1 MATSPLYDIYDPDG
15 ELRRQAELRR
25 ILTGERAS
33 LSDMLPEEE
42 KRSMLGR
49 LADAGTSGLG
59 AVGWLFDT
67 PGSILRGAL
76 SGGPSK
82 ALSALWETSDERVS
96 GRELLRQYGLVGD
109 EDTWAN
115 FGAGLAGEV
124 LLDPFTYLNP
134 LALLGRGAATT
145 TGKALQRAGVLED
158 APLLARRNDQGV
170 RQYLR
175 SNTGESIL
183 DAYAAG
189 DAGRRQAAMQRFEDA
204 ASALGSD
211 PAELL
216 QRRAA
221 GSMEFRV
228 PGMQRG
234 YDVSLTGGYL
244 GDALAP
250 FLDSVGDTAK
260 TSPVLGPIVNRA
272 TAFFDTDVKGA
283 IDPDAQ
289 WRNREASSLTRN
301 RQRDV
306 YERISKLQGDA
317 MAARPA
323 GLADQLS
330 SFDSQRIQN
339 AIADLVEAGGDASR
353 LIDADAAAA
362 VLGTPEWRSVVEGF
376 RGDLASA
383 RQAGES
389 LGINRRNWT
398 GSANTEFFP
407 SQSVWFDVESLPQAS
422 RIPRK
427 ERRYSQGQRALSIDD
442 NMGRGRNVAYDLP
455 MRRQAFRQ
463 LMAGDAGRDL
473 QQRLIAAG
481 DDDLPSIVD
490 AAWSQLD
497 SSTGGKM
504 GRLYGEVQDG
514 IAASQQ
520 KLQDLD
526 AQIAQL
532 TSPAPTEMRALQRQ
546 RKKLIDSIESMNA
559 DMTSRKKR
567 LGDLLRQADTQ
578 FADQGIGLFDRSSVQ
593 DVLRYELGRAATE
606 TSADVIL
613 NELKKG
619 AVPLAAGEIPGGGYT
634 SLADAA
640 RSLGFDPRRI
650 ARTLQSRGIS
660 PDQAVDE
667 KLIQSLKTL
676 MPSAPPGDDGT
687 LSRLYRSFTN
697 AFKIGA
703 LANPAYHARNLYS
716 GQMATLTQG
725 VTNPV
730 SLLANAYAGN
740 RLGAGDTAPLLRRI
754 RRIPRY
760 QRVADGVTQL
770 NPAAT
775 AEELDAAILRQF
787 NADYARN
794 RLGQGELTGSIEGA
808 SSTGNPQL
816 SVAKPRQGWLNY
828 LADLGTRKPSDW
840 FTVRGVDFAGAA
852 TDSARRAP
860 QATRNPLLDLHERT
874 SVRVEDA
881 NRVGAFVSALEK
893 GYSPDAA
900 ANIAYRGQIDYSP
913 EAFTAGE
920 RRLRQFVPFY
930 SYPRGIAPLVA
941 ENMIYRPGGLQQQSI
956 RAINRGGESSDEY
969 FAPDYLRR
977 QGAIPIPGLEPG
989 EGLQRFVT
997 NIDLPYAGLIN
1008 LFSPGLGNTATEV
1021 VLNTA
1026 RQTGM
1031 NLLGQLNPAVKYP
1044 LENLFNRQLYSGRD
1058 LSDLYSVLEQD
1069 IGPLGQPLEQAFVNL
1084 VPGGTKINAIYRTM
1098 RDDRI
1103 DPASKAAKLLI
1114 NNLTGLKV
1122 TDISTEQARQR
1133 AARDAL
1139 TQLLETTAGAKTYE
1153 NITVPEEELAALTP
1167 EQRDMYLLYRVIQ
1180 SDAAK
1185 RARERKAA
1193 EANPLQAMG
1202 LM

>member
-25 ILTGERAS
+25 ILTGERVT

-59 AVGWLFDT
+59 AIGWLFDT
-67 PGSILRGAL
+67 PGAVLRGAL
-76 SGGPSK
+76 SGGPAK
-82 ALSALWETSDERVS
+82 ALSAFGETSDERVS

-109 EDTWAN
+109 EDNWSN
-115 FGAGLAGEV
+115 FGAGLAGEI
-124 LLDPFTYLNP
+124 LLDPLLYLNP
-134 LALLGRGAATT
+134 FALLGRGAVTT

-158 APLLARRNDQGV
+158 AALLANRNDQGI

-189 DAGRRQAAMQRFEDA
+189 DVSRRQAVQQKFEDA
-204 ASALGSD
+204 ASALGAD

-228 PGMQRG
+228 PGFQRG

-244 GDALAP
+244 GDAVAP
-250 FLDSVGDTAK
+250 FLDRVGKASK
-260 TSPVLGPIVNRA
+260 TSPILGPLVNRT
-272 TAFFDTDVKGA
+272 TAFFDRSVKGA
-283 IDPDAQ
+283 VDPDAQ
-289 WRNREASSLTRN
+289 WRNREAFSANRN
-301 RQRDV
+301 RERDA
-306 YERISKLQGDA
+306 YERLSLLQGDA
-317 MAARPA
+317 AAARPS
-323 GLADQLS
+323 GLPDELA
-330 SFDSQRIQN
+330 SFDSRRIQN

-353 LIDADAAAA
+353 LIDADAADA
-362 VLGTPEWRSVVEGF
+362 VLRTPEWMRVVDQF
-376 RGDLASA
+376 RGDLSSA
-383 RQAGES
+383 RQAAQS
-389 LGINRRNWT
+389 LGIDRRNWT
-398 GSANTEFFP
+398 GSAGTEFFP
-407 SQSVWFDVESLPQAS
+407 SQSVWFDVESAPQGR
-422 RIPRK
+422 RIPRQ
-427 ERRYSQGQRALSIDD
+427 ERRYTQGQRALSIDD

-473 QQRLIAAG
+473 QQQLINAS
-481 DDDLPSIVD
+481 DDELPGIIDTAWQGLD
-490 AAWSQLD
+490 AN
-497 SSTGGKM
+497 TGGKM
-504 GRLYGEVQDG
+504 GRLYGETQDSV
-514 IAASQQ
+514 ARAQQ
-520 KLQDLD
+520 KLLEVE
-526 AQIAQL
+526 AKMARM
-532 TSPAPTEMRALQRQ
+532 TTPAPTAMKLLQRQ
-546 RKKLIDSIESMNA
+546 RKALIDRIEAMNT
-559 DMTSRKKR
+559 DMVSRKKR

-578 FADQGIGLFDRSSVQ
+578 FADQGLGLFDRSPVQ
-593 DVLRYELGRAATE
+593 DMLRYELGRSSAE
-606 TSADVIL
+606 TNADVIL

-619 AVPLAAGEIPGGGYT
+619 AVPIAPGDVVGGGYR

-640 RSLGFDPRRI
+640 RELGFDSRRI
-650 ARTLQSRGIS
+650 ARTLQGRGMS

-676 MPSAPPGDDGT
+676 MPSSPPGDDGP
-687 LSRLYRSFTN
+687 LSNLYRSFTN

-725 VTNPV
+725 ITNPL
-730 SLLANAYAGN
+730 SLAANAYAGN
-740 RLGAGDTAPLLRRI
+740 RLGAGNAAPLLRRI
-754 RRIPRY
+754 RNIPRY
-760 QRVADGVTQL
+760 KRVADALPPT
-770 NPAAT
+770 AT
-775 AEELDAAILRQF
+775 ADQIDAAILRQF
-787 NADYARN
+787 DADFARN
-794 RLGQGELTGSIEGA
+794 RLGSGELVGNIEGA
-808 SSTGNPQL
+808 SSTGAPRL
-816 SVAKPRQGWLNY
+816 AATRPRQGMLNY
-828 LADLGTRKPSDW
+828 LADLATRPASDW
-840 FTVRGVDFAGAA
+840 FRVRGVDFTGAA
-852 TDSARRAP
+852 TDSGRRAP
-860 QATRNPLLDLHERT
+860 QVTRSPLLDLHERT

-900 ANIAYRGQIDYSP
+900 SEIVYRSQIDYSP

-941 ENMIYRPGGLQQQSI
+941 ENMIYRPGGVQQQGI
-956 RAINRGGESSDEY
+956 RAVNSGGESSEEY
-969 FAPDYLRR
+969 FVPEYLRK
-977 QGAIPIPGLEPG
+977 QGAIPVPGLTPG
-989 EGLQRFVT
+989 EGLQRFIT

-1008 LFSPGLGNTATEV
+1008 LFTPGYGNTATEM
-1021 VLNTA
+1021 VLDTA

-1031 NLLGQLNPAVKYP
+1031 NLLGQLNPAIKYP

-1069 IGPLGQPLEQAFVNL
+1069 IGPLGRPLEQAFVNF
-1084 VPGGTKINAIYRTM
+1084 VPGGTKLNAIYRTL
-1098 RDDRI
+1098 RDERI
-1103 DPASKAAKLLI
+1103 DPASKAAKLLV
-1114 NNLTGLKV
+1114 NNLTGLKF
-1122 TDISTEQARQR
+1122 TDVNTEQARQR
-1133 AARDAL
+1133 AARDVL

-1153 NITVPEEELAALTP
+1153 NITVPEEKLAALTP

-1193 EANPLQAMG
+1193 EVNPLQAMG